1 MGFNLGAFA
10 GGMAKSGMDTYQL
23 MESIESQ
30 KKRDELV
37 ALQAQ
42 EAKAALAEKE
52 AMKEAASVYGKVGT
66 NDYGSEMTRV
76 AGRGAEAINTGDAE
90 FDRAVNESAAAVALE
105 NKARVNARTQG
116 LPTDDEATWKKAQTD
131 AAAMKPALYTREQ
144 ADADYLAKVRGINP
158 ERALDVEGKQ
168 MTVQAGRREQK
179 FNEEFDAEKNKWNQ
193 KTADL
198 MTRFDTALTKDGANG
213 VIKDIGPEFKAI
225 TGKQIA
231 LVGNDIVVGTGK
243 DAERIPAKDLRG
255 AFESAMQHHYTN
267 GFAESL
273 VKKGMF
279 KNASDAMSFWQ
290 KSQEINIAE
299 RGVAVKEAVA
309 PSEIAKNFGAAA
321 MYKGGGRG
329 AGGSGAGKAAIAQ
342 QMVDDGSAPDLATA
356 YRIMAAKGDRSSV
369 DQDWARTRADLV
381 KANPDITAAQ
391 LQKQKDL
398 LYAENGFAPPALAD
412 AIQSGIDPRTGKP
425 FPAADA
431 DKLIADFNRKYPAS
445 KVDKAELTWVKQ
457 DKTTG
462 KSGKPDSAIP
472 AKEERP
478 TNFYSK
484 EAVAARNAERQ
495 AREAAAAE
503 EERKKRE
510 AADAQSAKMRSAI
523 ATDFNNK
530 YGR

>member
-1 MGFNLGAFA
+1 MGFNFGAFA
-10 GGMAKSGMDTYQL
+10 GGLAKGGMETYQM
-23 MESIESQ
+23 MEAIESQ

-37 ALQAQ
+37 ALQTQ

-52 AMKEAASVYGKVGT
+52 ALRGAADVYNKVGGQ
-66 NDYGSEMTRV
+66 DYAPELQRT
-76 AGRGAEAINTGDAE
+76 AGIGAQQAQGLAVNTGAGGEE
-90 FDRAVNESAAAVALE
+90 FDRAVNES
-105 NKARVNARTQG
+105 TQG
-116 LPTDDEATWKKAQTD
+116 VLRETAARQGAALPAE
-131 AAAMKPALYTREQ
+131 AAMKPTAYTREQ

-279 KNASDAMSFWQ
+279 KNASDAMSYWQ
-290 KSQEINIAE
+290 KNQEISIAE

-309 PSEIAKNFGAAA
+309 PSEIAKNYGAAA

-329 AGGSGAGKAAIAQ
+329 AGGGTAGKAAIAQ

-356 YRIMAAKGDRSSV
+356 YRIMAAKGDRSTI
-369 DQDWARTRADLV
+369 DQEWGKTRLELV
-381 KANPDITAAQ
+381 KAGVPQPEIAR
-391 LQKQKDL
+391 QKDMF
-398 LYAENGFAPPALAD
+398 YSEQGFAPAAIAD
-412 AIQSGIDPRTGKP
+412 AIQTGIDPRTGKA
-425 FPAADA
+425 FSVADA
-431 DKLIADFNRKYPAS
+431 DKIIADFNRKYPAS
-445 KVDKAELTWVKQ
+445 KVEKAELPWAKKAEDKQ
-457 DKTTG
+457 E
-462 KSGKPDSAIP
+462 KPASAIP
-472 AKEERP
+472 EKQTKGS

-484 EAVAARNAERQ
+484 ESADARKAERAARD
-495 AREAAAAE
+495 AAAAE

-510 AADAQSAKMRSAI
+510 AEEAQSAKMRSAI
-523 ATDFNNK
+523 ATDFASK